1 MAILAEDF
9 VYVVGVDT
17 HAQTHTAAVVDR
29 TGAVLAEFSDTTD
42 PAGLE
47 RLVEAARRAAS
58 GARLWAVEQTGSYGA
73 GLTALLG
80 ALGETVVEI
89 DRPARPARRRGKDDG
104 LDALRAAREAL
115 SRAHLA
121 SPRARGARE
130 ALRVLLATR
139 RASVAA
145 RTAAICQLK
154 ALVVTAP
161 SALRRSLRGLPRA
174 ELVRTCSR
182 LHLMQRHDE
191 ERRAA
196 VLALRA
202 TARRI
207 EHLAEE
213 AAHLEAEL
221 TRLVRGLCPQL
232 LGLPG
237 LGVIT
242 SAQLLVSWSHPGR
255 IRSEAAFAALAGVA
269 PLPASSG
276 QVSRHRLSRQGDRQL
291 NRALHN
297 IVLVRL
303 RHDRATRSYA
313 ARRAAE
319 GRSLREIQ
327 RCLKRAVARQLFRFL
342 ERNARMA
349 LDAP

>member
-9 VYVVGVDT
+9 VHVVGVDT

-29 TGAVLAEFSDTTD
+29 TGAVRAEFSDTTD

-47 RLVEAARRAAS
+47 RLVEAARGAAPA
-58 GARLWAVEQTGSYGA
+58 ARLWAVEQTGSYGA

-145 RTAAICQLK
+145 RSAAICQLK

-161 SALRRSLRGLPRA
+161 SALRQSLRGLPRA

-196 VLALRA
+196 ALALRA

-207 EHLAEE
+207 EYLAEE

-221 TRLVRGLCPQL
+221 TRLVRRLCPQL
-232 LGLPG
+232 LGLSG

-342 ERNARMA
+342 ERHARTA

>member
-1 MAILAEDF
+1 M
-9 VYVVGVDT
+9 
-17 HAQTHTAAVVDR
+17 
-29 TGAVLAEFSDTTD
+29 
-42 PAGLE
+42 
-47 RLVEAARRAAS
+47 
-58 GARLWAVEQTGSYGA
+58 
-73 GLTALLG
+73 
-80 ALGETVVEI
+80 VEI
-89 DRPARPARRRGKDDG
+89 DRPARPARRAGKDDG

-161 SALRRSLRGLPRA
+161 SALRQSLRGLARA

-207 EHLAEE
+207 EHLAAE

-221 TRLVRGLCPQL
+221 TRLVKVLCPQL
-232 LGLPG
+232 LALPG

-319 GRSLREIQ
+319 GRSPREIQ

-342 ERNARMA
+342 ERHARTA

>member
-9 VYVVGVDT
+9 TYVVGVDT
-17 HAQTHTAAVVDR
+17 HAHTHAGAVVDR
-29 TGAVLAEFSDTTD
+29 TGAVLAEFGDTTD

-47 RLVEAARRAAS
+47 RLIEAARRAAP

-80 ALGETVVEI
+80 ALGEAVVEI

-115 SRAHLA
+115 SRTHLA

-130 ALRVLLATR
+130 ALRVLLVTR

-161 SALRRSLRGLPRA
+161 SALRQSLRGLSRV

-207 EHLAEE
+207 DYLAEE
-213 AAHLEAEL
+213 AAELEAEL
-221 TRLVRGLCPQL
+221 ARLVKVVCPPL

-269 PLPASSG
+269 PLRPPRARSAGIGSRARATASSTG
-276 QVSRHRLSRQGDRQL
+276 PPQHRPGAPAPRPLDAGPRGAKSRRGPQPARDP
-291 NRALHN
+291 ALPQ
-297 IVLVRL
+297 
-303 RHDRATRSYA
+303 
-313 ARRAAE
+313 ARR
-319 GRSLREIQ
+319 
-327 RCLKRAVARQLFRFL
+327 RAPALPVPGE
-342 ERNARMA
+342 ERP
-349 LDAP
+349 DTS

>member
-1 MAILAEDF
+1 MAIVAEDF
-9 VYVVGVDT
+9 VHVVGVDT
-17 HAQTHTAAVVDR
+17 HSQTHAAAVVDR
-29 TGAVLAEFSDTTD
+29 TGALRAEYAATTD

-47 RLVEAARRAAS
+47 RLVDAVRDAAP
-58 GARLWAVEQTGSYGA
+58 GPRLWAIEQTGSYGA
-73 GLTALLG
+73 GLAALLV
-80 ALGETVVEI
+80 ALGEPVVEI
-89 DRPARPARRRGKDDG
+89 DRPSRPARRRGKDDG
-104 LDALRAAREAL
+104 LDALRAAREVL
-115 SRAHLA
+115 SRVHLA
-121 SPRARGARE
+121 SPRARGPRE

-145 RTAAICQLK
+145 RTAAINQLK

-161 SALRRSLRGLPRA
+161 SALRESLRGLTRVA
-174 ELVRTCSR
+174 LIRTCGR

-207 EHLAEE
+207 EHLTDESTA
-213 AAHLEAEL
+213 LEAEL
-221 TRLVRGLCPQL
+221 DRLVRAICPAL
-232 LGLPG
+232 LELPG

-242 SAQLLVSWSHPGR
+242 ASQLLVSWSHPGR
-255 IRSEAAFAALAGVA
+255 IRSEAAFATLAGVA
-269 PLPASSG
+269 PIPASSG

-303 RHDRATRSYA
+303 RHDPATRAYA
-313 ARRAAE
+313 ARRKAE

-327 RCLKRAVARQLFRFL
+327 RCLKRTVARQLFRFL
-342 ERNARMA
+342 ERNARMT
-349 LDAP
+349 P

>member
-1 MAILAEDF
+1 MVILAEDF
-9 VYVVGVDT
+9 TYVVGVDT
-17 HAQTHTAAVVDR
+17 HSQTHTAAVVYR
-29 TGAVLAEFSDTTD
+29 TGAALAEFGDTTD

-47 RLVEAARRAAS
+47 RLIEAARRAAP
-58 GARLWAVEQTGSYGA
+58 GARLWAIEQTGSYGA
-73 GLTALLG
+73 GLTALLV
-80 ALGETVVEI
+80 ALGEVVVEI

-115 SRAHLA
+115 SRRNLA
-121 SPRARGARE
+121 SPRARGLGQ
-130 ALRVLLATR
+130 ALRVLLGTR

-145 RTAAICQLK
+145 RTAAVCQLR
-154 ALVVTAP
+154 ALVVTSP
-161 SALRRSLRGLPRA
+161 SALRQSLRGLSRIA
-174 ELVRTCSR
+174 LIRTCSR

-207 EHLAEE
+207 EHLAQE
-213 AAHLEAEL
+213 AAELEAEL
-221 TRLVRGLCPQL
+221 DRLVRAACPQQPRAPRPGRDH
-232 LGLPG
+232 LGPAAG
-237 LGVIT
+237 E
-242 SAQLLVSWSHPGR
+242 LVASGEDSQRGR
-255 IRSEAAFAALAGVA
+255 IRHAGRRGA
-269 PLPASSG
+269 PPASSG

-303 RHDRATRSYA
+303 RHDPATRSYA
-313 ARRAAE
+313 ARRSAE

-327 RCLKRAVARQLFRFL
+327 RCLKRTVARQLFRFL
-342 ERNARMA
+342 ERNVRTA
-349 LDAP
+349 LDAT